1 MKKLLGIVVL
11 GLLLSSNAYA
21 EIKWE
26 STGTKIEIQ
35 DSVNHYTKDN
45 YKIIEYRS
53 VGDGAFQ
60 VITLEKRGHIIICT
74 VRFRAKLNYGGTK
87 CFEP

>member
-1 MKKLLGIVVL
+1 METFGIIGFIFRVTAL
-11 GLLLSSNAYA
+11 A
-21 EIKWE
+21 K
-26 STGTKIEIQ
+26 
-35 DSVNHYTKDN
+35 
-45 YKIIEYRS
+45 
-53 VGDGAFQ
+53 

>member
-1 MKKLLGIVVL
+1 MKAYNKKLLGILVL
-11 GLLLSSNAYA
+11 GLLWCNVGVA
-21 EIKWE
+21 E
-26 STGTKIEIQ
+26 TK
-35 DSVNHYTKDN
+35 DSVNHYTKAN

-74 VRFRAKLNYGGTK
+74 VRFRTKLNYGGTK